1 MKDKIFV
8 LDNSDKRMNFLKNY
22 LVENSFLVMDYNFA
36 EIKTEMNLIYVFSP
50 AVLIDKEIIKTINP
64 YSVVYGF
71 KIDSDLNELLSK
83 KHITFYNFLFDE
95 LFCHKNA
102 MLTAEGLLGIIIGN
116 TELAF
121 KEMKVL
127 LLGYGRTGKS
137 IEHILTKLDIDIITV
152 TTDDMEQ
159 SLSKIYS
166 KTSIDFSSFYNYLD
180 KVNIIINTIP
190 ALVLD
195 KKEIDLIDANAV
207 VFDISTNLGIN
218 IDYAKKRG
226 IKVLHP
232 LSIPA
237 KHSPS
242 MAGKLL
248 FDKIM
253 GIK

>member
-22 LVENSFLVMDYNFA
+22 LLGNSFLVMDYNFT

-50 AVLIDKEIIKTINP
+50 GMLIDKEIIKTINP
-64 YSVVYGF
+64 YSIVYGF
-71 KIDSDLNELLSK
+71 KIDNNINELLSK
-83 KHITFYNFLFDE
+83 KHITFFNFMHDE

-102 MLTAEGLLGIIIGN
+102 CLTAEGLLGIIIEN
-116 TELAF
+116 TELSF
-121 KEMKVL
+121 EEMQIL
-127 LLGYGRTGKS
+127 ILGYGRTGKS
-137 IEHILTKLDIDIITV
+137 IEKVLNKLNIDILTV

-159 SLSKIYS
+159 ALSKIYS
-166 KTSIDFSSFYNYLD
+166 KKSVDFSLLNEQLD

-195 KKEIDLIDANAV
+195 KAELDKITTSTVI
-207 VFDISTNLGIN
+207 FDIASCQGTNFE
-218 IDYAKKRG
+218 YAKKKG

-242 MAGKLL
+242 MAGKLMYE
-248 FDKIM
+248 KIL